1 MTFTDYKW
9 RRNRIWIKE
18 EVWVDDKHQF
28 MDQLVGKI
36 EAIFSQEPVDI
47 YVLTADDKFMPKP
60 HGQKP
65 VLVKG
70 FPKEIAG

>member
-1 MTFTDYKW
+1 
-9 RRNRIWIKE
+9 
-18 EVWVDDKHQF
+18 

-65 VLVKG
+65 MLVKG
-70 FPKEIAG
+70 FTKEIAG